1 MIELNKVGIEIDG
14 KVYQFRKMSF
24 GFQRRMLEMQT
35 AISEMNKKLA
45 KKYNVPVEE
54 VESKMSDEE
63 RIELAKLSLSIQ
75 EVVASLFV
83 NKEEAVI
90 LDDFDA
96 DSLTQLIT
104 ALQ

>member
-24 GFQRRMLEMQT
+24 RFQRSMLEMQT
-35 AISEMNKKLA
+35 AISEKNKKLA
-45 KKYNVPVEE
+45 KKYDVPVEE

-63 RIELAKLSLSIQ
+63 RIEMAQLSLSIQ

>member
-1 MIELNKVGIEIDG
+1 MIELKKVGIEIDG
-14 KVYQFRKMSF
+14 KVYKMRKMSF
-24 GFQRRMLEMQT
+24 RFQRSMLEMQT
-35 AISEMNKKLA
+35 AIGEMNKKLA
-45 KKYNVPVEE
+45 KKYDVPVEE

-63 RIELAKLSLSIQ
+63 RLELAKLSLSIQ

>member
-1 MIELNKVGIEIDG
+1 MIELNRVGIEIDG

-35 AISEMNKKLA
+35 AISEMNKKLS
-45 KKYNVPVEE
+45 KKYNVSVDEIE
-54 VESKMSDEE
+54 DKMSDEE

-96 DSLTQLIT
+96 DTLTQLIT